1 MKPSGT
7 TKPHMI
13 IMVGIPGSGKSYF
26 AEKFAETFKS
36 PVINFGRIH
45 KTLFAN
51 PKFDE
56 IEEIIVKKAADYML
70 SEMLKTGRTII
81 FKGPTGKKSDRI
93 EIAKKARSSG
103 YDPIFVWVQTDS
115 VTARK
120 RATKSIDGRPP
131 MTDVRFDNYLKQ
143 FSAPHASE
151 RAVVIS
157 GKHTY
162 NSQLKIVLKSIVKP
176 PEQPTFTNNFVP
188 KNQKLIQ

>member
-1 MKPSGT
+1 MKPSGN
-7 TKPHMI
+7 TKPHII

-26 AEKFAETFKS
+26 AEKFGETFKS
-36 PVINFGRIH
+36 PVINFSRIH
-45 KTLFAN
+45 RTLFVD
-51 PKFDE
+51 PKFNESEDAV
-56 IEEIIVKKAADYML
+56 VKKAADYML
-70 SEMLKTGRTII
+70 GEMLKTGRTII

-93 EIAKKARSSG
+93 ELAKKARSSG

-131 MTDVRFDNYLKQ
+131 MTDAKFDNYLKQ

-162 NSQLKIVLKSIVKP
+162 NAQLKIVLKSIIKP
-176 PEQPTFTNNFVP
+176 PEKPAFINNFAP